1 MIRRVPRWA
10 EPCGTQ
16 GAKLR
21 GVVRGGFTEEAVIIL
36 SPGKRVQCRWLERGE
51 GAFQVGE
58 RKQRPAGAGGAR
70 RQDGVGLDGR
80 RGQTLGPLSK
90 PGTPPLLTS

>member
-1 MIRRVPRWA
+1 M
-10 EPCGTQ
+10 
-16 GAKLR
+16 
-21 GVVRGGFTEEAVIIL
+21 IIL

-51 GAFQVGE
+51 RVFQVGE
-58 RKQRPAGAGGAR
+58 RKQRPTGAGSMVGGAR
-70 RQDGVGLDGR
+70 RQDGVGLEGR